1 MLSLLSIV
9 GVEFLEMLK
18 GSSRVQSLGASQG
31 AEADLVALSELH
43 VTTEHLETL
52 ISELISRINDP
63 PVGLHKDSRS
73 KVVLRMPPVRGA
85 SGLAAG
91 AEHAFVETIQKFSI
105 FNGLG
110 VFNVNVFLGRLA
122 LQEGLDLLVLGV
134 EVGHVDDEILKDE
147 HEHEGRDDTL
157 FGVAGGD
164 TTETGQ
170 MMASINVH

>member
-63 PVGLHKDSRS
+63 PVGLHKHSRS
-73 KVVLRMPPVRGA
+73 QVVLRVPPVRGA

-91 AEHAFVETIQKFSI
+91 TEDAFVESI
-105 FNGLG
+105 
-110 VFNVNVFLGRLA
+110 
-122 LQEGLDLLVLGV
+122 
-134 EVGHVDDEILKDE
+134 
-147 HEHEGRDDTL
+147 
-157 FGVAGGD
+157 
-164 TTETGQ
+164 
-170 MMASINVH
+170 